1 MLIVEHA
8 STLPKFE
15 KIVYKPIPVRELL
28 LEMKNLSELMIDLAY
43 SSALYNDKDLAED
56 VLALERRVDSLSYL
70 LDMEIMVAARDAK
83 DAEALIGVSIVAAST
98 DKISDAA
105 ADIAAIVTRNIGIHP
120 IIGEIFQ
127 KVEERLMKVT
137 VKPNSEIVKKT
148 IGELNLAARM
158 GVDIIAIRRNHD
170 WTLNPKET
178 ETVFQGDILI
188 TRGAPS
194 GIEEFKDIAEGT
206 LTALDTE
213 KRAKFEE
220 IVSRFVELKDTSEL
234 MMDLAYSSLMLN
246 SKELAEEVERLE
258 ERMDQLHTDFELLAL
273 TSDFKKEEASGFLG
287 LIRLGVAT
295 EKIADA
301 AADMA
306 EVVLRGIEPHPILQL
321 TIKDAEETVTQ
332 ACVTADSPLVGKSLK
347 EARVHEET
355 GMWVLVIKRND
366 KCVRPRG
373 DSKISAGDVLVASGY
388 TEGVDDLRRLAS
400 PTQTC
405 IIE

>member
-1 MLIVEHA
+1 LRRA
-8 STLPKFE
+8 SSKLPQFE
-15 KIVYKPIPVRELL
+15 KIKYKPIPVRELL

-43 SSALYNDKDLAED
+43 SAALYNDKDLAED
-56 VLALERRVDSLSYL
+56 VLALENRVDYLSYL

-83 DAEALIGVSIVAAST
+83 DAEMLIGVSIVAAST

-120 IIGEIFQ
+120 IIGEIFK
-127 KVEERLMKVT
+127 KVEERLMKAT
-137 VKPNSEIVKKT
+137 VKPNSEIINKT

-170 WTLNPKET
+170 WILNPKET
-178 ETVFQGDILI
+178 ETLFQGDILI

-194 GIEEFKDIAEGT
+194 GIEEFKDLTEGKLAT
-206 LTALDTE
+206 LDTE

-246 SKELAEEVERLE
+246 SKELAEEVEQLE

-306 EVVLRGIEPHPILQL
+306 EVVLRGIEPHPILKL
-321 TIKDAEETVTQ
+321 TIREAEETVAQ
-332 ACVTADSPLVGKSLK
+332 ACVTSDSLLVGKSLK

-355 GMWVLVIKRND
+355 GMWILVIKRND
-366 KCVRPRG
+366 KCLRPRG
-373 DSKISAGDVLVASGY
+373 DSKIASGDVLVASGY
-388 TEGVDDLRRLAS
+388 AEGADDLKKLAS
-400 PTQTC
+400 PAQTC
-405 IIE
+405 SIE

>member
-1 MLIVEHA
+1 VEHA
-8 STLPKFE
+8 STLHKFE

-43 SSALYNDKDLAED
+43 SAALYNDKDLAED
-56 VLALERRVDSLSYL
+56 VLALESRVDSLSYL

-83 DAEALIGVSIVAAST
+83 DAEALIGVSIVAGST

-178 ETVFQGDILI
+178 ETVYQGDILI
-188 TRGAPS
+188 MRGAPF
-194 GIEEFKDIAEGT
+194 GIEEFKGLAEGK

-220 IVSRFVELKDTSEL
+220 IVTRFVELKDTSEL

-301 AADMA
+301 AAEMA
-306 EVVLRGIEPHPILQL
+306 EVVLRGIEPHPILTL
-321 TIKDAEETVTQ
+321 TIKEAEETVAQ

-355 GMWVLVIKRND
+355 GMWVLVIKRSDNS
-366 KCVRPRG
+366 VRPRG
-373 DSKISAGDVLVASGY
+373 DSKIVAGDVLIASGY
-388 TEGVDDLRRLAS
+388 AEGADALKKLAS
-400 PTQTC
+400 PNQTC
-405 IIE
+405 NLE